1 MGDGAVSGQ
10 RDHVRFFF
18 GNGYGVSVVRG
29 PGSYGYEAGL
39 WELAVLV
46 GDEREYTL
54 CYDTP
59 ITDDVVGH
67 CSEERLLGLM
77 TAVANLPR
85 REREQSDSV
94 SEPIDVLVEDTEQ
107 DS

>member
-1 MGDGAVSGQ
+1 
-10 RDHVRFFF
+10 VRFFF

-29 PGSYGYEAGL
+29 PYTFGYEAGL
-39 WELAVLV
+39 WELAVLA
-46 GDEREYTL
+46 GDEREHAL

-59 ITDDVVGH
+59 ITDDVVGY
-67 CSEERLLGLM
+67 CSEERLLELM

-94 SEPIDVLVEDTEQ
+94 GEPIGVFDEDAEQ